1 MRVMQQSIWSK
12 EQNVLCSLVSG
23 QRNGSLGPEEIR
35 RFVDR
40 KEDKMFTQL
49 RKAARALRP
58 ATASE
63 REIAYLNDATDRIDL
78 EYRQR
83 AVDRGMFR
91 NAGF

>member
-1 MRVMQQSIWSK
+1 MHYLPWCQDRGTDRCFLNK
-12 EQNVLCSLVSG
+12 N
-23 QRNGSLGPEEIR
+23 R

-40 KEDKMFTQL
+40 KEDKVFNNL

-58 ATASE
+58 ATAAE
-63 REIAYLNDATDRIDL
+63 RELAYLNEATDRIDL

>member
-1 MRVMQQSIWSK
+1 MF
-12 EQNVLCSLVSG
+12 NH
-23 QRNGSLGPEEIR
+23 IR
-35 RFVDR
+35 R
-40 KEDKMFTQL
+40 
-49 RKAARALRP
+49 AARALRP

-63 REIAYLNDATDRIDL
+63 RELAYLNDATDRIDL

>member
-1 MRVMQQSIWSK
+1 MHYLHERQDRGTDRW
-12 EQNVLCSLVSG
+12 VLKT
-23 QRNGSLGPEEIR
+23 NR

-58 ATASE
+58 ATAAE
-63 REIAYLNDATDRIDL
+63 REIAYLNEATDRIDL

>member
-1 MRVMQQSIWSK
+1 MQHSIWSQ
-12 EQNVLCSLVSG
+12 EQNTLCSWTLG
-23 QRNGSLGPEEIR
+23 QRNGSLGPEENR

-40 KEDKMFTQL
+40 KEDKMFTHL

-58 ATASE
+58 ATSAE
-63 REIAYLNDATDRIDL
+63 RELAYLNEATDRIDL

>member
-1 MRVMQQSIWSK
+1 
-12 EQNVLCSLVSG
+12 
-23 QRNGSLGPEEIR
+23 
-35 RFVDR
+35 
-40 KEDKMFTQL
+40 MFTQL